1 MNEHHRRGIVSRVLR
16 NAFSCRASKIRI
28 AEGSEAT
35 RGTNY
40 NLRTR
45 IWWLSRGSVSCLS
58 CTSKNVKYL
67 LNK

>member
-16 NAFSCRASKIRI
+16 NA
-28 AEGSEAT
+28 EGSEAK
-35 RGTNY
+35 GGN
-40 NLRTR
+40 R
-45 IWWLSRGSVSCLS
+45 IWWLSRGSANELS

>member
-16 NAFSCRASKIRI
+16 NAK
-28 AEGSEAT
+28 G
-35 RGTNY
+35 GN
-40 NLRTR
+40 R
-45 IWWLSRGSVSCLS
+45 IWWLSRGSANELS